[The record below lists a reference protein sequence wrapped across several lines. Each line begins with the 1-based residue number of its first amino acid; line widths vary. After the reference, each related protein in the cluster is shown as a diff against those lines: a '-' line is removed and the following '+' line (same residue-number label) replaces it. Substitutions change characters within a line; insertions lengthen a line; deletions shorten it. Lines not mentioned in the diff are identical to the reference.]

1 MDFNIDIDI
10 AFILL
15 WFFIVLVAAII
26 EALTMDLTSIW
37 FALSA
42 LVAFLLAIFGIP
54 IPVQFLVFIII
65 SIGLLLSVRP
75 LAKRYFQTNIIS
87 TNSDR
92 LVGKTA
98 VCTKEIVESGR
109 GEVKIDG
116 VIWTAISQDGSIVKK
131 DTNVEVL
138 AIEGVKLIVKAK

>member
-1 MDFNIDIDI
+1 MVIDLAIT
-10 AFILL
+10 FIIL
-15 WFFIVLVAAII
+15 WFLLVVVAAVI
-26 EALTMDLTSIW
+26 EILTMDLTSIW

-42 LVAFLLAIFGIP
+42 LVAFLLAIFGVPIP
-54 IPVQFLVFIII
+54 IQFLAFIAI

-98 VCTKEIVESGR
+98 LCIKEIVEGGR

-116 VIWTAISQDGSIVKK
+116 VIWTAVTQDGSVVTK
-131 DTNVEVL
+131 DTSVEVL
-138 AIEGVKLIVKAK
+138 AIEGVKLIVKVK

>member
-1 MDFNIDIDI
+1 MTIELT
-10 AFILL
+10 FIIL
-15 WFFIVLVAAII
+15 WFFLVVVAAVI
-26 EALTMDLTSIW
+26 EAFTMDLTSIW

-42 LVAFLLAIFGIP
+42 LVAFILAILGVS

-92 LVGKTA
+92 LVGKKA
-98 VCTKEIVESGR
+98 ICTKAIVSGGR

-116 VIWTAISQDGSIVKK
+116 NIWTAITQDGSEVDK
-131 DTNVEVL
+131 DITVEVL
-138 AIEGVKLIVKAK
+138 AIEGVKLIVKVL

>member
-1 MDFNIDIDI
+1 MVFDINIT
-10 AFILL
+10 FIIL
-15 WFFIVLVAAII
+15 WFLLVVVAAVI
-26 EALTMDLTSIW
+26 EVLTMDLTSIW

-42 LVAFLLAIFGIP
+42 LIAFLLAVFGVS
-54 IPVQFLVFIII
+54 IPVQFLAFIVI

-98 VCTKEIVESGR
+98 LCTKEISVGGR

-116 VIWTAISQDGSIVKK
+116 AIWTAVTQDGSGVSK
-131 DTNVEVL
+131 DASVEIL

>member
-1 MDFNIDIDI
+1 MVIDINI
-10 AFILL
+10 TFIIL
-15 WFFIVLVAAII
+15 WFLLVVVAAVV
-26 EALTMDLTSIW
+26 EVLTMDLTSIW
-37 FALSA
+37 FAISA
-42 LVAFLLAIFGIP
+42 LIAFLLAVFGVSIP
-54 IPVQFLVFIII
+54 IQFLAFIII

-98 VCTKEIVESGR
+98 LCTKEISVGGR

-116 VIWTAISQDGSIVKK
+116 AIWTAVTQDGSAVSK
-131 DTNVEVL
+131 DASVEVL